1 MVANE
6 DLELRA
12 LREFEEEMRMYR
24 LLAVEDAGKGSGSG
38 IGIGGDNGAGAGQLL
53 L

>member
-1 MVANE
+1 MANV
-6 DLELRA
+6 LGAVELRA

-38 IGIGGDNGAGAGQLL
+38 SGGENGAGAGQLL